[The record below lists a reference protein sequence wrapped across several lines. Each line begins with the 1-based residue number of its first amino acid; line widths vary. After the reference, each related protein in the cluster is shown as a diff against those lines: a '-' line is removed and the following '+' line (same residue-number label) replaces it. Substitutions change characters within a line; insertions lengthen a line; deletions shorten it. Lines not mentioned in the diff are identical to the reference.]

1 VDIDMSALRG
11 LVREKEISLDL
22 LIEAIESALLIA
34 YHRTD
39 GSHRD
44 ARVEL
49 DRKSGHVTV
58 WAKESAAELTEGAEP
73 REFDDTPTGFGRIA
87 ATTAK
92 QVILQRLRDAEEEI
106 TFGEYAGR
114 EGDVVAGVV
123 QQGKDPKSVLVDIG
137 KLEAILPPQEQVPG
151 EDYAH
156 GTRLRTYVVRVA
168 KGVRG
173 PSVTLSRTHP
183 NLVKKLFELEVPEIA
198 DGSVEIAAI
207 AREAGH
213 RTKIAVR
220 STRSGLNAKGACIGP
235 MGGRVRNV
243 MAELHG
249 EKIDIV
255 DWSDDPADLVAHA
268 LSPARVNQVEIVDLA
283 ARSARVTV
291 PDYQL
296 SLAIGKEGQNARL
309 AARLTGWRI
318 DIRPDTA
325 DTGDA
330 APGEPETAP
339 GHAGEQG

>member
-1 VDIDMSALRG
+1 MDIDMSALRG
-11 LVREKEISLDL
+11 LVREKEISFDL
-22 LIEAIESALLIA
+22 LVEAIEAALLIA
-34 YHRTD
+34 YHRTE
-39 GSHRD
+39 GSRRQ

-49 DRKSGHVTV
+49 DRQTGHVTV
-58 WAKESAAELTEGAEP
+58 WAKEDAADLEDAQEGAEP
-73 REFDDTPTGFGRIA
+73 QEFDDTPSGFGRIA

-92 QVILQRLRDAEEEI
+92 QVILQRLRDAEEEV

-114 EGDVVAGVV
+114 EGDVVAGIV
-123 QQGKDPKSVLVDIG
+123 QQGKDPKNVLVDIG
-137 KLEAILPPQEQVPG
+137 KLEAILPVQEQVPG
-151 EDYAH
+151 EEYTH

-183 NLVKKLFELEVPEIA
+183 NLVRKLFALEVPEIA

-255 DWSDDPADLVAHA
+255 DWSDDPAELVANA
-268 LSPARVNQVEIVDLA
+268 LSPARVSKVEVVDLS

-318 DIRPDTA
+318 DIRPDTEQQ
-325 DTGDA
+325 
-330 APGEPETAP
+330 P
-339 GHAGEQG
+339 AGQS